1 MQSPRQIVR
10 INLSIRDL
18 GHISVCKRPYLS
30 QSRRKT
36 RGGKKVWWKQAAI
49 RRDCSRAMYIN
60 EDQSRSNKH
69 TWLTSITIFK
79 GRTRSHFSP
88 QSTPTHFLGATSVT
102 SETLARPRG
111 ALRWQTR
118 YTSVVEDV
126 VVSACVVPEKCLP
139 PLIWNHDPQLC
150 RAAYGTISCFA
161 LLFFFLGAW
170 ILETCG
176 NFRVSWTFSHLFVSA
191 CVGDASS
198 VVVYDK
204 FHLFFLLY
212 KLPAH
217 A

>member
-10 INLSIRDL
+10 SNLSIRDL

-30 QSRRKT
+30 QSRKKT

-69 TWLTSITIFK
+69 TRLTSITIFK

-139 PLIWNHDPQLC
+139 PLFWNHDPQLC

-161 LLFFFLGAW
+161 LLFFF
-170 ILETCG
+170 
-176 NFRVSWTFSHLFVSA
+176 
-191 CVGDASS
+191 
-198 VVVYDK
+198 
-204 FHLFFLLY
+204 FF
-212 KLPAH
+212 
-217 A
+217 